1 MNLPKFD
8 QFPDSQLFLNDK
20 GFEINK
26 TYFPNKV
33 KLFSVELWQILT
45 GITIVLTMASM
56 LIYFS
61 DLRPKAFETSFV
73 NLGQVKTSL
82 FNHQTQLQ
90 SWFEGYDKAGVV
102 SATLKESCYSDIEN
116 VNTNESF
123 YDSISQELIEYD
135 KKFLIIDEDF
145 KKNQSSDL
153 FKDSNVQEYFFSIER
168 YQTFIDSY
176 FQRQEIFYNETIK
189 LKKLAS
195 KVCKSKIT
203 DSDENLANLKKSLDS
218 FPTKTLLD
226 YQALLDDSSEFYDS
240 SKKIFEKLKN
250 KSLNRESDGE
260 LIATFRE
267 KFVSIFKASFDFE
280 SEKKELTRLIEETDS
295 QAQKLENWE
304 KEFAKNNQYLEKYL
318 VLLKK
323 SE

>member
-1 MNLPKFD
+1 
-8 QFPDSQLFLNDK
+8 
-20 GFEINK
+20 
-26 TYFPNKV
+26 
-33 KLFSVELWQILT
+33 
-45 GITIVLTMASM
+45 MASM